1 MKKIQYLLFALFLG
15 LFVASCSSDPDEM
28 PAPVQ
33 EIPTVS
39 GTMSELK
46 KLATGDKGLGVEIT
60 KDIILD
66 AIVVSNPDGNFGK
79 GMYIQVGDEAIKLSV
94 DDAGKTY
101 KSLKEGQRV
110 FLKAKGLFIGKSYDV
125 PVIGEASDSQYK
137 VKLIS
142 DAKLKKS
149 LVIVKNEI
157 KKVTPKVM
165 TIEQLKNPLALVGTV
180 VKIEDVQFT
189 EADRGKTYYYGSDP
203 YAKTTL
209 VDAKGK
215 TIVLNTY
222 KNASFKSTKVAGDN
236 SGSIEA
242 IVTVFNNEPQLM
254 IRGTEDIKFTKNRFS
269 KPTPTVPTPNKTIA
283 EIKALVTGTDAIEIT
298 EDYVFDAIVTSNQK
312 ESGNFYKSVYVQD
325 ETGALKISC
334 DKGAYESYEMGQKVI
349 VKMKGL
355 FLGKKNGTFMIGE
368 AKDAQYVVKV
378 INNAKVPNVIIKADG
393 GISVQPTTVTIDGL
407 NMAMVGKLVKLEEV
421 QILSS
426 DLKKTITSGL
436 TLSDKNKK
444 KIKIYV
450 SSSAKSA
457 LKDIAVPQKSGSIVG
472 ILYNNGKEYSLTLRR
487 SEDINMNDTR
497 FDDGTTIP
505 TPPTGTP
512 GINLGT
518 YTGNAATDLFIS
530 EYVEPN
536 GGNHKIIEIFN
547 GTGKT
552 VDLSG
557 YSLAKDSNGKGVFS
571 TKLTL
576 SGNLPNG
583 AVYVI
588 GNKDT
593 DSALLPNGKT
603 INLSDSQVFWF
614 NGNDQVVLKK
624 GDDIIDRI
632 GKPGGKYFAK
642 DVTLVRKATVKSPNA
657 NESDPKA
664 SGSEWTV
671 ITNPKNAVV
680 VTNIGSHTFNPTN

>member
-125 PVIGEASDSQYK
+125 PIIGEASDDKYK

-149 LVIVKNEI
+149 LVVVKNEI

-215 TIVLNTY
+215 TIVINTY

-283 EIKALVTGTDAIEIT
+283 EIVSLYTSGAPVEIT
-298 EDYVFDAIVTSNQK
+298 GDFAFDGVVTSNQG
-312 ESGNFYKSVYVQD
+312 ESGAFYQTIYIQD
-325 ETGALKISC
+325 ETAAVKIYAENKA
-334 DKGAYESYEMGQKVI
+334 DNDYYKTFTVGQKVI
-349 VKMKGL
+349 VNAKGL
-355 FLGKKNGTFMIGE
+355 FIIKKDYGPNLVSS
-368 AKDAQYVVKV
+368 AKFAKINDATLR
-378 INNAKVPNVIIKADG
+378 AKVFKATG
-393 GISVQPTTVTIDGL
+393 GVAPTPIAKNIADLTDDL
-407 NMAMVGKLVKLEEV
+407 LMKLVKLTNV
-421 QILSS
+421 QV
-426 DLKKTITSGL
+426 KE
-436 TLSDKNKK
+436 SDKAK
-444 KIKIYV
+444 KISEAPSLTDANAKLVKINGNSHMKY
-450 SSSAKSA
+450 
-457 LKDIAVPQKSGSIVG
+457 KDVVLPEKSGSVIGV
-472 ILYNNGKEYSLTLRR
+472 LGKSGGKYTITLRNT
-487 SEDINMNDTR
+487 SSDVELTADR
-497 FDDGTTIP
+497 FTVT
-505 TPPTGTP
+505 
-512 GINLGT
+512 
-518 YTGNAATDLFIS
+518 
-530 EYVEPN
+530 
-536 GGNHKIIEIFN
+536 GGNSGGNTGGNTGSGSSLFPGSDFENWDTFKGALKYSFNEKSIFSQSTDGRN
-547 GTGKT
+547 GSKALYIKGTVSKNGYVFTAKVPENFSVTGKT
-552 VDLSG
+552 KIVFYIKGTSGKSLSLNLHKPDG
-557 YSLAKDSNGKGVFS
+557 KYVAFNLGNYSAEGTINSSSRNSYTGTIDTGGNWMKVTLNIDGLDVT
-571 TKLTL
+571 TKAGDKFISLK
-576 SGNLPNG
+576 
-583 AVYVI
+583 V
-588 GNKDT
+588 GNKLAYD
-593 DSALLPNGKT
+593 LLVDDFT
-603 INLSDSQVFWF
+603 I
-614 NGNDQVVLKK
+614 
-624 GDDIIDRI
+624 
-632 GKPGGKYFAK
+632 
-642 DVTLVRKATVKSPNA
+642 
-657 NESDPKA
+657 E
-664 SGSEWTV
+664 
-671 ITNPKNAVV
+671 
-680 VTNIGSHTFNPTN
+680 